1 MGDVSPNTLIALV
14 GLVVA
19 LIANALAM
27 FRYVAGMRDTLTEKI
42 FAEAAKVD
50 AKTDALAAKADVRA
64 DALARE
70 TRLLVEKVSE
80 SEGKSRQEFAAAAT
94 GSLADMRRDSKL
106 LEDKL
111 NVMQREM
118 IRRPDLSEMRQEI
131 MSGIDRQE
139 RSCNDALGKLEK
151 RVESLLSK
159 GSSAAGV

>member
-42 FAEAAKVD
+42 FAEAAKAD
-50 AKTDALAAKADVRA
+50 AKIDAIT
-64 DALARE
+64 RE
-70 TRLLVEKVSE
+70 TRLLIEKVSE
-80 SEGKSRQEFAAAAT
+80 SEGKSRQEFSATASAALT
-94 GSLADMRRDSKL
+94 DMRRDSKL

-118 IRRPDLSEMRQEI
+118 IRRPDLSEIRQEI
-131 MSGIDRQE
+131 MTAIDRQE

-151 RVESLLSK
+151 RVELLFSK
-159 GSSAAGV
+159 SAQPLGG